1 MFFVT
6 RFYITEFS
14 RLVFFVIEY
23 IFNTLQSILR
33 SNPQNIVVGE

>member
-6 RFYITEFS
+6 WFYITEFS